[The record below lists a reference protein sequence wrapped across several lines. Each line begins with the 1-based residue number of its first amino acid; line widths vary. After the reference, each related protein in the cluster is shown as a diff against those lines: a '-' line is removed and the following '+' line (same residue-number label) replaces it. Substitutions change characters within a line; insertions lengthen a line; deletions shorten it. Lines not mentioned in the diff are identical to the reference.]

1 MSYQYSQTSNH
12 LVTERGTFC
21 SNYVNVHTAER
32 VHDISV
38 LLLFSLLLLLKSASY
53 SFLTTFHKNYELE
66 ILLKWS
72 SLDAWTERR
81 MLVIWNNNNNN
92 NKTANIFRYQLEKS
106 LGVLYTKMKQK
117 LCQGM
122 LNHSILGWTF
132 EN

>member
-66 ILLKWS
+66 ILLKSS
-72 SLDAWTERR
+72 SLDASTERR
-81 MLVIWNNNNNN
+81 MLVIWNNNN

-106 LGVLYTKMKQK
+106 LRVLYTKMKQK
-117 LCQGM
+117 LYQGM

>member
-21 SNYVNVHTAER
+21 SNYVNVHTPER

-81 MLVIWNNNNNN
+81 MLVIWNNNNKN
-92 NKTANIFRYQLEKS
+92 ANIFRYQLEKS

-117 LCQGM
+117 LYQGM